1 MKRAIP
7 YTLPATAL
15 LSACCLLHAGNAQAQ
30 AADATTVRYT
40 VKLLTRDLGAN
51 PTVGYSINNLGWIA
65 GRAQT
70 STGERQAI
78 LWRDRNPTPLG
89 ALGTGRNSLV
99 RWPVKNTIGLL
110 SGISHTDR
118 IDPLGEKFSCGA
130 FLPAAASY
138 VCRGFVWRNGS
149 MRELPTFGSADTH
162 GFATGTNNH
171 GLTVGWAEF
180 DDLDNSCVPGNAF
193 NQQRRFSAA
202 RWGPEPDRIRELPPL
217 AGHTASAAT
226 AINDRGQVV
235 GISGFCDQG
244 VGRDS
249 ALEAVLWENGVPR
262 PIGHLPG
269 NGWHTP
275 NMIND
280 AGVVVGFSAYDP
292 AIPADDPNGVPTQ
305 GFLWRADAGI
315 EAIGFLDGD
324 NDASANSINNHDQV
338 VGMSCGATC
347 RAFVWQDG
355 RSVDLNTLRQ
365 PGSSSD
371 ATLVSANDIDDLGRI
386 TGQAAYR
393 PKGAVADVVVAFVAS
408 PVED

>member
-1 MKRAIP
+1 MRRAIP
-7 YTLPATAL
+7 HSLLATAL
-15 LSACCLLHAGNAQAQ
+15 STCCLLHAATAHAQ

-40 VKLLTRDLGAN
+40 VKLLTKDLGAK
-51 PTVGYSINNLGWIA
+51 PTIGYSINNLGWIG

-70 STGERQAI
+70 PTGGRQAV

-89 ALGTGRNSLV
+89 ALGTGKNSMV
-99 RWPVKNTIGLL
+99 RWPVKNTVGLL

-118 IDPLGEKFSCGA
+118 IDPLGEAFSCGA

-180 DDLDNSCVPGNAF
+180 NDLDDSCVPGNAF

-202 RWGPEPDRIRELPPL
+202 LWGPEPDRIRELPPL
-217 AGHTASAAT
+217 VQLGHSASAAT
-226 AINDRGQVV
+226 AINDHGQVV
-235 GISGFCDQG
+235 GISGLCDQG
-244 VGRDS
+244 VGRES
-249 ALEAVLWENGVPR
+249 ALEAVLWEHG
-262 PIGHLPG
+262 LPQRIPNLGG

-275 NMIND
+275 NMINER
-280 AGVVVGFSAYDP
+280 GVVVGFSAYDP
-292 AIPADDPNGVPTQ
+292 AVPADSAKTQ
-305 GFLWRADAGI
+305 GFVWSQATGTQPID
-315 EAIGFLDGD
+315 FLEGD
-324 NDASANSINNHDQV
+324 DDASANSINNHDQV
-338 VGMSCGATC
+338 VGMSCGAIC

-365 PGSSSD
+365 PGSNSA

-386 TGQAAYR
+386 TGQASYR
-393 PKGAVADVVVAFVAS
+393 PKGATADVVVAFVAS